1 MEKQNIQRM
10 PENLTIKVLKAWETL
25 SEELR
30 GKRLSKNSYK
40 SWISR
45 NIKYYLD
52 SYKRHKLKK
61 SVYNL
66 YDLNS
71 YEKAKVS
78 SLMNVYG
85 GEDALYWAA

>member
-1 MEKQNIQRM
+1 MEKRNIQRM

-25 SEELR
+25 GEELR
-30 GKRLSKNSYK
+30 DKRLLKSYYK

-71 YEKAKVS
+71 YEKTKVN
-78 SLMNVYG
+78 SLMNVYS
-85 GEDALYWAA
+85 GENALYWAA